1 MGYNASTMNEKN
13 PETRILKH
21 DEVYR
26 GKIITL
32 QVDTIEL
39 PSGRSTIREVVH
51 HPGGVVAVPILD
63 DQRLVLIR
71 QFRYPIKKYIL
82 EFPAGKLDSN
92 QSPLDTIKRE
102 LEEETGYRA
111 ERLTHECSFF
121 TSPGISNE
129 MIHLFIARNL
139 IRVPQRLEEGE
150 HITVEAYTLEEC
162 HEKLLKGEIIDG
174 KTLLG
179 ILWLQMKIVK

>member
-1 MGYNASTMNEKN
+1 MDIKN

-26 GKIITL
+26 GKIVTL

-39 PSGRSTIREVVH
+39 PSGRSSIREVVL
-51 HPGGVVAVPILD
+51 HPGGVVAVPILE

-71 QFRYPIKKYIL
+71 QFRYPLQRYIL
-82 EFPAGKLDSN
+82 EFPAGKLDSD

-111 ERLTHECSFF
+111 GNLTHECSFF

-129 MIHLFIARNL
+129 LIHLFIARNL
-139 IRVPQRLEEGE
+139 TRVSQRLEEGE

-162 HEKLLKGEIIDG
+162 REKLRNGEIVDG

-179 ILWLQMKIVK
+179 ILWLQNL